1 MPSGA
6 ISLALQGGGVRVVR
20 CARDGVLPAT
30 IGHLM
35 HLDGCTLRSVGP
47 QTALNL
53 VSAGQ
58 AFITV
63 HVRHHLAQVDWLLT
77 EYYALLPFIL
87 L

>member
-1 MPSGA
+1 
-6 ISLALQGGGVRVVR
+6 
-20 CARDGVLPAT
+20 
-30 IGHLM
+30 M
-35 HLDGCTLRSVGP
+35 HLDGCTLRSAGP

>member
-1 MPSGA
+1 
-6 ISLALQGGGVRVVR
+6 
-20 CARDGVLPAT
+20 
-30 IGHLM
+30 M
-35 HLDGCTLRSVGP
+35 HLDGCTLRSAGP

-53 VSAGQ
+53 VSVGQ